1 MFLRCCRIDMGHEKG
16 VFPTLVMPLTF
27 SFFLL
32 LKSLGFREIYPVG
45 IFSILNQL
53 AVHVRNSLVTW
64 R

>member
-1 MFLRCCRIDMGHEKG
+1 MGHEKG
-16 VFPTLVMPLTF
+16 VFPTLVMPLTYI
-27 SFFLL
+27 FFLL